1 MCIKPSVRIKTCPS
15 CLSNAVTLYSCTPPA
30 KKMLSHIPPVCRPT
44 PQRNSSSKLFH
55 HTNSSGTESVH
66 DFCTGT
72 AAPRVISQ
80 SRITT
85 LVQRKL
91 YERWRATKYYR
102 LCSNYHFHLCIPG
115 VVLRDS
121 AGRPKITPTRSSSL
135 LRPNYVQAKFSFYWH
150 NNKI

>member
-1 MCIKPSVRIKTCPS
+1 M
-15 CLSNAVTLYSCTPPA
+15 TLYSSTPPA
-30 KKMLSHIPPVCRPT
+30 KKMLSHIPPVCRPP

-72 AAPRVISQ
+72 AVPRVISQ

-91 YERWRATKYYR
+91 CEGWCAIKYYR

-121 AGRPKITPTRSSSL
+121 AGWLKIALTRSSIL
-135 LRPNYVQAKFSFYWH
+135 LRPNNAQTKFSFYWH